1 MKKMISMLLAGVLA
15 TGTFVTTAFAYTGD
29 ETSTAQETETEV
41 VDTID
46 PDMAVL
52 PDGYDVK
59 VDEDGKMTVTVDGK
73 EYTLGTNTAAKQTGT
88 VVSGITSLHFR
99 TGPGMDYEIIGY
111 LHSGD
116 QVDVLEK
123 TGDWYKVVY
132 DGQTGYVHGK
142 YLNVYETGVDSSIF
156 SEDALKLFMDMML
169 KSDSNIDEENTSDKG
184 LTPEGNLTLVDDIGA
199 EDQSGQQFITLVTKA
214 GNTFYLI
221 IDRDADGNQ
230 NVHFL
235 NKVDEADLLALMDED
250 EAAKYQAAEPEVTEP
265 AATETPSQTEEPAPA
280 PEQEPEKKSSTL
292 PVVML
297 LLFVIGVAGVGG
309 YLFIKMKGG
318 KPGAKADKPDPDA
331 DYHDEDEEVIELPED
346 SDYSED
352 DDINAEYEADSDDE
366 PV

>member
-1 MKKMISMLLAGVLA
+1 MKKMISMLLVCVLA
-15 TGTFVTTAFAYTGD
+15 AGTFATTAFAYTGD
-29 ETSTAQETETEV
+29 ETSTVQETETKA

-73 EYTLGTNTAAKQTGT
+73 EYMLGTDTAVKQTGT
-88 VVSGITSLHFR
+88 VVSGISSLHFR
-99 TGPGMDYEIIGY
+99 TGPGMEYEIIGY

-116 QVDVLEK
+116 QVEVLEK

-132 DGQTGYVHGK
+132 NGQIGYVHGK

-184 LTPEGNLTLVDDIGA
+184 LTPEGNLTLVDDIGV

-235 NKVDEADLLALMDED
+235 NMVDEADLLALMDED
-250 EAAKYQAAEPEVTEP
+250 EAAKYQTAEPEVTEP
-265 AATETPSQTEEPAPA
+265 AAIETPSKTEEPATV

-318 KPGAKADKPDPDA
+318 KSGTKADKPDPDA
-331 DYHDEDEEVIELPED
+331 DYHDEDEDVIELPED
-346 SDYSED
+346 SDVAED
-352 DDINAEYEADSDDE
+352 DDINEEYEADSDDE
-366 PV
+366 LV